1 MSEQTEDRKRIDRI
15 LVAVPVSIALLVAG
29 TLGAV
34 PASGPLVE
42 RAAAPVLL
50 KGIAE
55 IPACG
60 KHRKLYSVSPV
71 APSDISYII
80 PLGNLAPSAHT
91 FPTAHLYLHVRR
103 TVPGDNNTPTV
114 EVPVVAPGP
123 IWITRIS
130 SSENLDQ
137 GTQDFSLHFSPCAE
151 HEAYFIHLTTLA
163 RQLSKQLVG
172 PRSCNEYTTGGERW
186 RQCSKNV
193 HVALAAGEAIG
204 TAGGGLQRNA
214 LDLGASDSRV
224 RPSVYA
230 SPERWEGRPN
240 QLTLVCALD
249 YFNPSTRRRLRSL
262 LGDERTRRKKKPIC
276 GEVAQDV
283 PGTLQGVWFVAGTRE
298 LTSED
303 AHLALVHDNFDPG
316 KGVFSVGISMQRS
329 GLPSATYYFEP
340 ATTGARNREFGQVR
354 KRNKVYCYEVK
365 PRFAQA
371 TDPVTVILAVLTG
384 PSTLRLERTELS
396 ACGSPPWRQGSDYT
410 EFER

>member
-1 MSEQTEDRKRIDRI
+1 M
-15 LVAVPVSIALLVAG
+15 
-29 TLGAV
+29 
-34 PASGPLVE
+34 
-42 RAAAPVLL
+42 
-50 KGIAE
+50 
-55 IPACG
+55 
-60 KHRKLYSVSPV
+60 
-71 APSDISYII
+71 
-80 PLGNLAPSAHT
+80 
-91 FPTAHLYLHVRR
+91 
-103 TVPGDNNTPTV
+103 
-114 EVPVVAPGP
+114 
-123 IWITRIS
+123 
-130 SSENLDQ
+130 
-137 GTQDFSLHFSPCAE
+137 
-151 HEAYFIHLTTLA
+151 
-163 RQLSKQLVG
+163 
-172 PRSCNEYTTGGERW
+172 
-186 RQCSKNV
+186 
-193 HVALAAGEAIG
+193 ALAAGEAIG

-262 LGDERTRRKKKPIC
+262 LGDERTRRKTKPIC

-303 AHLALVHDNFDPG
+303 AHQALVHDNFDPG